1 MIESPSGVLARLVT
15 EATPGKAASSV
26 ASARS
31 RPMPSGVNRSASS
44 YAASTTSL
52 DPKARVIRSYGGSAG
67 SLRSN
72 IVSIDLENSRCR
84 ARSTDTTAITAAAR
98 ASRMRWRTRN
108 TAIRLAI
115 GEPKGSWGERQGGE
129 EADKIGDS
137 LGRRG
142 LGDEPTNQCQ
152 SYRPCQDGRAFCRDH
167 RDADH
172 QDCSFLPGAG
182 RQRRPD
188 GQPQE
193 RARRP
198 FGAAANPPLCRHLRP
213 VSWRSRCL
221 DPRLPPLL

>member
-1 MIESPSGVLARLVT
+1 
-15 EATPGKAASSV
+15 
-26 ASARS
+26 
-31 RPMPSGVNRSASS
+31 
-44 YAASTTSL
+44 
-52 DPKARVIRSYGGSAG
+52 
-67 SLRSN
+67 
-72 IVSIDLENSRCR
+72 VSIDLENSRCR

-142 LGDEPTNQCQ
+142 VGKKPSERAQ

-193 RARRP
+193 RVHRP

-213 VSWRSRCL
+213 VRGGRDALTHACHRSYKPAVFPAPRPFS
-221 DPRLPPLL
+221 DPSERLECSTPASRRHHLHAAPACPRVSAAAARGCWWWPSPA